1 MREPQHDT
9 RRVAADHLPPF
20 WILARDSQGRPVDP
34 RVVAVAERLWPWAYR
49 RVERELHDPASAAQL
64 VEGVALEVSSR
75 LQDDPAVGQNLA
87 GYFITAFHREV
98 RQQFLKENRVTY
110 EGLLRE
116 LELNHHLTAPDWEA
130 AMERELCLK
139 VLVDQL
145 PHQSRH
151 MLHYRILGFTWNEIG
166 RALRISGK
174 QARSRFYYELDK
186 VHGKL
191 LGNTIKGRPGHP
203 EESD

>member
-9 RRVAADHLPPF
+9 RRGPPERLPPF
-20 WILARDSQGRPVDP
+20 WMRARDSQGRPIDP
-34 RVVAVAERLWPWAYR
+34 RVVAVCEGLWPWAYR
-49 RVERELHDPASAAQL
+49 HVEWELHDPASAAQL
-64 VEGVALEVSSR
+64 VEGVAIEVSGR
-75 LQDDPAVGQNLA
+75 LQDDPGVSHNLA
-87 GYFITAFHREV
+87 GYFITAFHRLV
-98 RQQFLKENRVTY
+98 RHQFLKENRVTY

-116 LELNHHLTAPDWEA
+116 LEQNHHLTAPDWEA

-145 PHQSRH
+145 PHQARH
-151 MLHYRILGFTWNEIG
+151 MLNYRILGFSWNEIG
-166 RALRISGK
+166 RALRLSGK

-186 VHGKL
+186 VHAKL
-191 LGNTIKGRPGHP
+191 LGSKPKGPGHS

>member
-9 RRVAADHLPPF
+9 RRVPADRLPPF
-20 WILARDSQGRPVDP
+20 WILARDSQGRPIDT
-34 RVVAVAERLWPWAYR
+34 RVVAVAERLWRWAYR
-49 RVERELHDPASAAQL
+49 NVEWELHDAASAAQI
-64 VEGVALEVSSR
+64 VESVALEVSSR
-75 LQDDPAVGQNLA
+75 LQVEPGVGRNLP
-87 GYFITAFHREV
+87 GYFFTAFRRRV
-98 RQQFLKENRVTY
+98 RQQFLKENRLTY

-130 AMERELCLK
+130 VLEQELCLK

-166 RALRISGK
+166 RALCISGK
-174 QARSRFYYELDK
+174 QARSRFYYELK
-186 VHGKL
+186 KLHAKL
-191 LGNTIKGRPGHP
+191 LGTRTIDDGHS

>member
-1 MREPQHDT
+1 MREPHHDT
-9 RRVAADHLPPF
+9 RRVPADHLPPF
-20 WILARDSQGRPVDP
+20 WILARDSQGRPIDT
-34 RVVAVAERLWPWAYR
+34 RVVAVAERLWRWAYR
-49 RVERELHDPASAAQL
+49 NVEWELHDPASAAQI
-64 VEGVALEVSSR
+64 VESVALEVSSR
-75 LQDDPAVGQNLA
+75 LQVEPGVGQNLP
-87 GYFITAFHREV
+87 GYFVTAFRHRV
-98 RQQFLKENRVTY
+98 RQQFLKENRLTY

-130 AMERELCLK
+130 ALEQELCLK

-166 RALRISGK
+166 RAFRISGK
-174 QARSRFYYELDK
+174 QARSRFYYELK
-186 VHGKL
+186 KLHAKL
-191 LGNTIKGRPGHP
+191 LNAGTNGSGHS